1 MTYAETLTHIFA
13 LGRFGIKPGLERI
26 SLLLEALGNP
36 QHSFAALH
44 VVGTNGKGST
54 ASQLS
59 TLLGSGGYRTGL
71 FTSPHLISFTERI
84 RVNGAEIAEEDVVR
98 FAERVLAAAP
108 PETTFFEIVTALA
121 ALHFAEAGV
130 EIAVFEAGMGGRL
143 DATNVFDGVL
153 GIITPISLDHTD
165 YLGRSIAEIARE
177 KAGICKP
184 GRPIVS
190 AKQAPEAAEVIEAQA
205 AALAAPL
212 FRLGEEF
219 DAWWQEGSLSYRG
232 IGMSLD
238 GLSPGLSGAYQS
250 GNIACA
256 LAAAELMAGAGF
268 PIPAEACAGA
278 VAEARWPGRLEL
290 FEGTPRLILDGAHN
304 PAGARALAD
313 ALGKIPHER
322 LFLVVGVMGDKE
334 LSGILGPLVPLAE
347 RVFTVSPDLERSL
360 PADALAASCAGYGV
374 PVEAAGS
381 VRRGIELA
389 RAAAGPEDLILVC
402 GSLFTVGEA
411 RGILL
416 SRDFHLFR
424 G

>member
-36 QHSFAALH
+36 QHAFAALH

-59 TLLGSGGYRTGL
+59 TLLASGGYRTGL

-98 FAERVLAAAP
+98 LAGRVLAAAP

-153 GIITPISLDHTD
+153 GIITPVSLDHTD
-165 YLGRSIAEIARE
+165 YLGGSIAEIARE
-177 KAGICKP
+177 KVGICKP

-190 AKQAPEAAEVIEAQA
+190 AQQAPEAAQLIEAQA
-205 AALAAPL
+205 AALSAPL
-212 FRLGEEF
+212 YRLGEEF
-219 DAWWQEGSLSYRG
+219 DAWWEGGNLSYRG
-232 IGMSLD
+232 IGMRLD
-238 GLSPGLSGAYQS
+238 ALSPGLAGAYQS

-256 LAAAELMAGAGF
+256 LAAAELLAGVGF
-268 PIPAEACAGA
+268 PVPARAFPGA

-304 PAGARALAD
+304 PAGARALAE
-313 ALGKIPHER
+313 ALGGIPYQR
-322 LFLVVGVMGDKE
+322 LFLVIGVMGDKE

-347 RVFTVSPDLERSL
+347 RVFTVSPDLERAL
-360 PADALAASCAGYGV
+360 PAEALAASCAEYGV
-374 PVEAAGS
+374 PVEAAGP

-389 RAAAGPEDLILVC
+389 RAAAGPDDLILVC

>member
-36 QHSFAALH
+36 QHAFAALH

-59 TLLGSGGYRTGL
+59 TLVSAGGYRAGL

-84 RVNGAEIAEEDVVR
+84 RVDGVEIAEEDVVSL
-98 FAERVLAAAP
+98 AERVLAAAP

-130 EIAVFEAGMGGRL
+130 ELAVFEAGMGGRL
-143 DATNVFDGVL
+143 DATNAFDGLLTIV
-153 GIITPISLDHTD
+153 TPISLDHTD
-165 YLGRSIAEIARE
+165 YLGPTCAEIARE
-177 KAGICKP
+177 KVGICKP
-184 GRPIVS
+184 GRPIVC
-190 AKQAPEAAEVIEAQA
+190 AQQPPEAARVIEAQA
-205 AALAAPL
+205 TLLGAPL
-212 FRLGEEF
+212 YRLGEQF
-219 DAWWQEGSLSYRG
+219 DASWQGETLSYRG
-232 IGMSLD
+232 LGTNLD
-238 GLSPGLSGAYQS
+238 GLRPGLFGAYQQ

-256 LAAAELMAGAGF
+256 LAAVEVLAQAGF
-268 PIPAEACAGA
+268 PVAPELYPAA
-278 VAEARWPGRLEL
+278 VGEARWPGRLEL
-290 FEGTPRLILDGAHN
+290 FAGPPRLILDGAHN
-304 PAGARALAD
+304 PAGARALAE
-313 ALGKIPHER
+313 ALAGIAHER
-322 LFLVVGVMGDKE
+322 LFLVIGVMGDKE

-347 RVFTVSPDLERSL
+347 RVFTVAPDLERALS
-360 PADALAASCAGYGV
+360 AEALAACCATFGV
-374 PVEAAGS
+374 PVESAGS

-389 RAAAGPEDLILVC
+389 RGAAGPEDLVLVC

-416 SRDFHLFR
+416 SRDFQLFR